1 MIEQTQEGFEAYIEQ
16 RRGQLGNAIHD
27 LWLSREAEVWS
38 KDPYYYLRLGELA
51 DSLGQSMFAHDVL
64 QEALGLFPDHVRLTQ
79 LYSLSLIKCGFLLTA
94 RDLLTALADK
104 GHQDE
109 ETLGILGRVYKEMWL
124 IEGEGAR
131 DHPHLAR
138 SRDLYLDAFR
148 RSRGHYSGINA
159 ASLSLIMGD
168 VRRAERLAREVARIC
183 VERWKRPAQRDYWIV
198 ATVAEAYLVLGRQE
212 QAAKYYGAARAKS
225 AQNYASLAST
235 RRQLRLLARY
245 APVDGQVLEALRIP
259 PVVAFTGHMLDAPGR
274 KSPRFVEGAVDAV
287 RDRIA
292 ELLDRL
298 DVRIGY
304 ASAACGADVL
314 FHECLQQRGG
324 EGNVIL
330 PFDRGEFFRTSIEFA
345 GQAWV
350 RRAEEV
356 LARSFGVEQVT
367 RGGYGGD
374 DLLFAYANRVILGK
388 AILRSRF
395 LETEPLLI
403 AVWDGVRSD
412 TPGGTAECLQT
423 WQESGLP
430 FVVIDPASAEVREHP
445 GGQVKPERKESEAR
459 RPRGKKSG
467 KKAAASAAGEPN
479 RQTAA
484 ILFADLVGYS
494 RLREEQI
501 LYYVQGFLGTL
512 AEAVRRS
519 HYKPIYKNTW
529 GDAVC
534 FMFADPLE
542 AAECAMAMRDLVR
555 DTDWTRWK
563 LPAELNIRIGLH
575 AGPVYRAQEPL
586 LERLNFFGSHV
597 NQAARIE
604 PITSPGN
611 VYASEPFAA
620 LLLADPRNRLDCKY
634 VGIIVL
640 PKEFGSYP
648 IYHIKRKTEVG

>member
-1 MIEQTQEGFEAYIEQ
+1 MIAQTREGFDSYIEQ

-27 LWLSREAEVWS
+27 LWLSRDAELWS
-38 KDPYYYLRLGELA
+38 RNPYYYLRLGELA
-51 DSLGQSMFAHDVL
+51 DSLGQSMFAHDIL
-64 QEALGLFPDHVRLTQ
+64 REALGLFPDHARLTQ

-94 RDLLTALADK
+94 RDLLTALVDK
-104 GHQDE
+104 GYRDE

-124 IEGEGAR
+124 IEGQGEP
-131 DHPHLAR
+131 DHPHLAK

-159 ASLSLIMGD
+159 ASLSLIRGD
-168 VRRAERLAREVARIC
+168 VPRAERLAREVARIC
-183 VERWKRPAQRDYWIV
+183 AERWKHPPQRDYWIV
-198 ATVAEAYLVLGRQE
+198 ATVAEANLVLGRQE
-212 QAAKYYGAARAKS
+212 QAARYYGAARVKS
-225 AQNYASLAST
+225 GSNFASLAST
-235 RRQLRLLARY
+235 RRQLKLLARY
-245 APVDGQVLEALRIP
+245 TSVDGRVLEALRIP

-274 KSPRFVEGAVDAV
+274 KSPRFAQSAVEAV
-287 RDRIA
+287 RGGIA
-292 ELLDRL
+292 GMLDRL

-304 ASAACGADVL
+304 GSAACGADVL

-324 EGNVIL
+324 ESNVIL
-330 PFDRGEFFRTSIEFA
+330 PFDRGEFLRASVEFA
-345 GQAWV
+345 GPDWV
-350 RRAEEV
+350 RRAEQV
-356 LARSFGVEQVT
+356 LSRSFGVEQVT

-403 AVWDGVRSD
+403 AVWDGVASD
-412 TPGGTAECLQT
+412 APGGTAECVQT
-423 WQESGLP
+423 WQQSGLP
-430 FVVIDPASAEVREHP
+430 FAVIDPASGEVREHLDP
-445 GGQVKPERKESEAR
+445 KGEPERRPAGAR
-459 RPRGKKSG
+459 RSG
-467 KKAAASAAGEPN
+467 GRRTSKRAAASAAPN

-494 RLREEQI
+494 RLQEEQI
-501 LYYVQGFLGTL
+501 LFYVQGFLGTL

-519 HYKPIYKNTW
+519 PYRPIYKNTW

-542 AAECAMAMRDLVR
+542 AAECAMSMRDLVR

-575 AGPVYRAQEPL
+575 AGPVYRAREPL

-611 VYASEPFAA
+611 VYASEAFAA

-634 VGIIVL
+634 VGVIVL

-648 IYHIKRKTEVG
+648 IYHIKRKSEVG

>member
-1 MIEQTQEGFEAYIEQ
+1 MIEPTREEFDRYLEQ
-16 RRGQLGNAIHD
+16 RRNQLGNAIHD
-27 LWLSREAEVWS
+27 LWRSRDTAAWS
-38 KDPYYYLRLGELA
+38 KNPYFYLRLGELA
-51 DSLGQSMFAHDVL
+51 DSLGQSMFAHDIL
-64 QEALGLFPDHVRLTQ
+64 QEGLGFLPDQVRLTQ

-94 RDLLTALADK
+94 RDLLTALVNK
-104 GHQDE
+104 GHHDE

-138 SRDLYLDAFR
+138 SRDLYLDAFQ
-148 RSRGHYSGINA
+148 RSRGNYSGINA

-168 VRRAERLAREVARIC
+168 TRRAEDLAREVVRIC
-183 VERWKRPAQRDYWIV
+183 FERWKRPAQRDYWLV
-198 ATVAEAYLVLGRQE
+198 ATVAEAYLLLGRQE
-212 QAAKYYGAARAKS
+212 RAAKYYGAARARS
-225 AQNYASLAST
+225 AQNYAGLAST
-235 RRQLRLLARY
+235 RRQLKLLARF
-245 APVDGQVLEALRIP
+245 ASVDSRVLEALRIP

-274 KSPRFVEGAVDAV
+274 KSRRFAESAVKTV
-287 RDRIA
+287 HRRIRR
-292 ELLDRL
+292 LLDRL

-324 EGNVIL
+324 ESNVVL
-330 PFDRGEFFRTSIEFA
+330 PFDRGEFFQTSVNFA
-345 GQAWV
+345 GEAWI
-350 RRAEEV
+350 RRVEGI
-356 LARSFGVEQVT
+356 LAKSSGVEQVT

-374 DLLFAYANRVILGK
+374 DLLFAYANQVILGK

-403 AVWDGVRSD
+403 AVWDGVRSN
-412 TPGGTAECLQT
+412 TPGGTADCVQT
-423 WQESGLP
+423 WRESGFP
-430 FVVIDPASAEVREHP
+430 FMVIDPAFAALSEHAGSVGEAGPEADKAREA
-445 GGQVKPERKESEAR
+445 G
-459 RPRGKKSG
+459 G
-467 KKAAASAAGEPN
+467 KKARKPAAGPSSKESG
-479 RQTAA
+479 RQTVA

-494 RLREEQI
+494 RLQEEQI
-501 LYYVQGFLGTL
+501 LSYVQGFMGTV

-519 HYKPIYKNTW
+519 PFKPIFKNTW

-542 AAECAMAMRDLVR
+542 AAECAMDLRDLVR
-555 DTDWTRWK
+555 DTDWAQWK
-563 LPAELNIRIGLH
+563 LPKELNIRIGLH
-575 AGPVYRAQEPL
+575 AGPVFRAREPL
-586 LERLNFFGSHV
+586 LDRLNFFGSHV

-620 LLLADPRNRLDCKY
+620 LLLADPRNRLDCRY
-634 VGIIVL
+634 VGVIVL

-648 IYHIKRKTEVG
+648 IYHIKRKNEVG

>member
-1 MIEQTQEGFEAYIEQ
+1 MIGETREGFDAYIEQ

-64 QEALGLFPDHVRLTQ
+64 QEALGIFPDHVRLTQ

-104 GHQDE
+104 GYLDE

-124 IEGEGAR
+124 IEGGGAR

-168 VRRAERLAREVARIC
+168 ARRAERLAREVVGIC
-183 VERWKRPAQRDYWIV
+183 AERWKHPAQRDYWIV
-198 ATVAEAYLVLGRQE
+198 ATVAEANLVLGRQE
-212 QAAKYYGAARAKS
+212 QAAKYYGAARNKS
-225 AQNYASLAST
+225 GSNYTNLAST

-245 APVDGQVLEALRIP
+245 APVDGSVLEALRIP

-274 KSPRFVEGAVDAV
+274 KNPRFVEGAVEAV
-287 RDRIA
+287 RGRIA

-314 FHECLQQRGG
+314 FHECLQKRGG
-324 EGNVIL
+324 ESNVIL
-330 PFDRGEFFRTSIEFA
+330 PFERGEFFRTSVEFA
-345 GQAWV
+345 GPAWV
-350 RRAEEV
+350 RRAEQI
-356 LARSFGVEQVT
+356 LAESFGVEQVT

-374 DLLFAYANRVILGK
+374 DLLFAYANQVILGK

-403 AVWDGVRSD
+403 AVWDGVASD
-412 TPGGTAECLQT
+412 TPGGTGECLQT

-430 FVVIDPASAEVREHP
+430 FVVIDPASAEVREQP
-445 GGQVKPERKESEAR
+445 GSPVEPEGKQGAAR

-467 KKAAASAAGEPN
+467 KKAAASAPGE

-519 HYKPIYKNTW
+519 SYKPIYKNTW

-534 FMFADPLE
+534 FMFADSLE

-575 AGPVYRAQEPL
+575 AGPVYRAREPL

-634 VGIIVL
+634 VGVIVL

>member
-1 MIEQTQEGFEAYIEQ
+1 MIEQTREGFDRYLEQ

-27 LWLSREAEVWS
+27 LWRSRDPGVWA
-38 KDPYYYLRLGELA
+38 KDPYFHLRLGELA
-51 DSLGQSMFAHDVL
+51 DSLGQSMFAHDIL
-64 QEALGLFPDHVRLTQ
+64 QEGLDSFPDHVRLTQ

-94 RDLLTALADK
+94 RDLLTALASK
-104 GHQDE
+104 GYRDE

-131 DHPHLAR
+131 DHPHLVR

-148 RSRGHYSGINA
+148 RSRGNYSGINA
-159 ASLSLIMGD
+159 ASLSLILGD
-168 VRRAERLAREVARIC
+168 TRRAERLAREVVRIC
-183 VERWKRPAQRDYWIV
+183 VERWQHPAQRDYWLV
-198 ATVAEAYLVLGRQE
+198 ATVAEANLLLGRQE
-212 QAAKYYGAARAKS
+212 QAARYYVAARAKS
-225 AQNYASLAST
+225 GRNYASLAST
-235 RRQLRLLARY
+235 RRQLGLLARY
-245 APVDGQVLEALRIP
+245 APVDPRVLEALRIP

-274 KSPRFVEGAVDAV
+274 KRPRFSEVAAAAV
-287 RDRIA
+287 RGRIA

-324 EGNVIL
+324 ESNVVL
-330 PFDRGEFFRTSIEFA
+330 PFDRGEFFQTSVDFA
-345 GQAWV
+345 GEAWI
-350 RRAEEV
+350 RRAEEI
-356 LARSFGVEQVT
+356 LAKSFGVEQVT

-374 DLLFAYANRVILGK
+374 DLLFAYANRVIMGK

-403 AVWDGVRSD
+403 TVWDGVHSY
-412 TPGGTAECLQT
+412 TPGGTAECVQT
-423 WQESGLP
+423 WRESGFP
-430 FVVIDPASAEVREHP
+430 FVVIDPASAEASEHP
-445 GGQVKPERKESEAR
+445 GRPVEPEREAGKVR
-459 RPRGKKSG
+459 GPRGKKSR
-467 KKAAASAAGEPN
+467 KPPAGTGRKEPG

-494 RLREEQI
+494 RLQEEQI
-501 LYYVQGFLGTL
+501 LYYVQGFLGAL
-512 AEAVRRS
+512 AETVRRS
-519 HYKPIYKNTW
+519 PYKPIYRNTW

-534 FMFADPLE
+534 FVFADPLE
-542 AAECAMAMRDLVR
+542 AAECAMTMRDLVR

-563 LPAELNIRIGLH
+563 LPPELNIRIGLH
-575 AGPVYRAQEPL
+575 AGPVYRAREPL

-620 LLLADPRNRLDCKY
+620 LLLADPRNSLDCRY
-634 VGIIVL
+634 VGVIVL

>member
-1 MIEQTQEGFEAYIEQ
+1 MIDETREGFDAYLEQ
-16 RRGQLGNAIHD
+16 RRGQLGSAIHD
-27 LWLSREAEVWS
+27 LWTSRPQEVWS

-64 QEALGLFPDHVRLTQ
+64 QEAVGLFPDHVRLTQ

-124 IEGEGAR
+124 IEGQGAR
-131 DHPHLAR
+131 EHPHLAR
-138 SRDLYLDAFR
+138 SRDLYLEAFR

-168 VRRAERLAREVARIC
+168 AGRAERLAREVAGIC
-183 VERWKRPAQRDYWIV
+183 AERWKDPAQRDYWIV
-198 ATVAEAYLVLGRQE
+198 ATVAEANLVLGRQE

-225 AQNYASLAST
+225 GSNYANLAST

-245 APVDGQVLEALRIP
+245 APVDGLVLEALRIP

-274 KSPRFVEGAVDAV
+274 KSPRFVENAVDAV
-287 RDRIA
+287 AARIA
-292 ELLDRL
+292 GLLDRL

-314 FHECLQQRGG
+314 FHECLQKRGG
-324 EGNVIL
+324 ESNVIL
-330 PFDRGEFFRTSIEFA
+330 PFDRGEFFRTSVEFA
-345 GQAWV
+345 GPAWV
-350 RRAEEV
+350 RRAEQV
-356 LARSFGVEQVT
+356 LAGSFGVEQVT
-367 RGGYGGD
+367 RGGYGGE
-374 DLLFAYANRVILGK
+374 DLLFAYANQVILGK

-403 AVWDGVRSD
+403 AVWDGVASD
-412 TPGGTAECLQT
+412 APGGTAECLQT
-423 WQESGLP
+423 WQENGLP
-430 FVVIDPASAEVREHP
+430 YVVIDPASAEVREQP
-445 GGQVKPERKESEAR
+445 GAPAAPERERSEAPRAR
-459 RPRGKKSG
+459 RKKGG
-467 KKAAASAAGEPN
+467 KKAAASASVEPR

-494 RLREEQI
+494 RLQEEQI
-501 LYYVQGFLGTL
+501 LYYIQGFLGTL
-512 AEAVRRS
+512 AEAVHRS
-519 HYKPIYKNTW
+519 PYKPIYKNTW

-534 FMFADPLE
+534 FMFDDPLE

-575 AGPVYRAQEPL
+575 AGPVYRAREPL

-620 LLLADPRNRLDCKY
+620 LLLADPRNRLECKY
-634 VGIIVL
+634 VGVIVL